1 MRSAIFVTLLCL
13 LDVQT
18 TVTTPVLA
26 MSSLLL
32 DSFDLS
38 VMGSSSFIENM
49 MTETKSICGANLYN
63 NQTGDKIPH
72 HLWIAVKDNPSSYL
86 EWPNIKNEIEI
97 NPSWSVHICDNIA
110 KDLFM
115 ETFFPNTSLLESYRN
130 INPVIAGAAKADIWR
145 YAMLFVFGGVYI
157 DSDSQL
163 RISLNE
169 VIKPADEMIL
179 AFENNHFDGD
189 WCATRNVIKK
199 NPQVEKM
206 GIFKGRILTNW
217 CLMSAP
223 GHIFLSSALETFVKL
238 SRAEFLRLS
247 NLKISQWDPFSK
259 YVYCS
264 TGPSM
269 FTASARKVMIESSFQ
284 NGSFTR
290 NKHSKDKTREIVHG
304 SSTYRLASKDFG
316 HEGGVFKAVR
326 NTKADENHY
335 SQIVPTKVCS
345 LLFDLNPYCIR
356 QITSHTLDRYYLC
369 LVLCSSSFR

>member
-1 MRSAIFVTLLCL
+1 MRSKIFVALLWL
-13 LDVQT
+13 SDVHRMI
-18 TVTTPVLA
+18 TTPVLA
-26 MSSLLL
+26 SSSLLL
-32 DSFDLS
+32 ESFDLS
-38 VMGSSSFIENM
+38 VMGSSSFIQNM
-49 MTETKSICGANLYN
+49 IMETKSICGANLYN

-72 HLWIAVKDNPSSYL
+72 NLWIAVKDNPSSYL

-110 KDLFM
+110 KDSFM
-115 ETFFPNTSLLESYRN
+115 ETFFPNTSLLKSYRN

-163 RISLNE
+163 RTSLND
-169 VIKPADEMIL
+169 VINPADEMIL

-189 WCATRNVIKK
+189 WCYSPNSEFATRNVIRK

-217 CLMSAP
+217 CIMSAP

-247 NLKISQWDPFSK
+247 NLKISLWDPFSK

-269 FTASARKVMIESSFQ
+269 FTASARKVMIENSFT

-290 NKHSKDKTREIVHG
+290 NKVSRDKSREIVHG
-304 SSTYRLASKDFG
+304 RSTYRLASKDFG

-326 NTKADENHY
+326 NTKADKDHY
-335 SQIVPTKVCS
+335 SQIVPSKVRQ
-345 LLFDLNPYCIR
+345 LLHHRNPFCICKL
-356 QITSHTLDRYYLC
+356 QKLP
-369 LVLCSSSFR
+369 

>member
-1 MRSAIFVTLLCL
+1 MRSDIFLALLCL
-13 LDVQT
+13 LDIRRT
-18 TVTTPVLA
+18 ITTPALA
-26 MSSLLL
+26 SGSLLL

-38 VMGSSSFIENM
+38 VMGSSSFIQDM
-49 MTETKSICGANLYN
+49 RMRTKSICGANLYHN
-63 NQTGDKIPH
+63 RTDDKIPH
-72 HLWIAVKDNPSSYL
+72 ILWIAVKDNPKSYL

-97 NPSWSVHICDNIA
+97 NPSWSVHICDNVA
-110 KDLFM
+110 KDSFM

-163 RISLNE
+163 KTSLNE

-179 AFENNHFDGD
+179 AYENNHFDGD
-189 WCATRNVIKK
+189 WCYSPNSEFATRNVIKK
-199 NPQVEKM
+199 NPHVEKM
-206 GIFKGRILTNW
+206 NVFKGRILTNW
-217 CLMSAP
+217 CIMSAP

-290 NKHSKDKTREIVHG
+290 SKASKDKTREIVRG

-326 NTKADENHY
+326 NTKADKDHY
-335 SQIVPTKVCS
+335 SQIVPTKVRSLPFNRSPYDTREITTNTIVCS
-345 LLFDLNPYCIR
+345 I
-356 QITSHTLDRYYLC
+356 S
-369 LVLCSSSFR
+369 V